1 MKSLTFITGN
11 LNKLKWTQRYIHIPL
26 EHKKLDLVEI
36 QSLDSRTV
44 VEHKVKE
51 AFSIVKNPVL
61 VEDTSLIF
69 NAWGNLPGTFVKYF
83 VEELGNE
90 GLCKL
95 LTASDRSAI
104 AKATYGVFDGNKLF
118 FFEGSIQGSIAT
130 MPIGNEGFGWNPI
143 FIPNGCEKTYAEM
156 TDEEIDQVSIRK
168 IALEK
173 MRKELINE

>member
-11 LNKLKWTQRYIHIPL
+11 LNKLKWTQRYIHLPL

-36 QSLDSRTV
+36 QSLDSKTV
-44 VEHKVKE
+44 VEHKAKE
-51 AFSIVKNPVL
+51 AFAIVKKPVL

-83 VEELGNE
+83 IEELGNV

-95 LTASDRSAI
+95 LTDSDRSAI

-118 FFEGSIQGSIAT
+118 IFEGAIQGSIAT

-156 TDEEIDQVSIRK
+156 TDEETDQVSIRK

-173 MRKELINE
+173 MRKELTYE